1 MNDDFQTDQREM
13 MAPKYEEATIEEIF
27 DEPDPDQNGSGDG
40 SSSSIRDPG
49 VSEEVWQELELAKM
63 MEAMEAERLRAEQEE
78 ARK

>member
-1 MNDDFQTDQREM
+1 MPATN
-13 MAPKYEEATIEEIF
+13 YEQATIEEIF
-27 DEPDPDQNGSGDG
+27 DEPDPDHSGSDEG

-63 MEAMEAERLRAEQEE
+63 MEAMEAERLREEQEE